1 MIYEIQNGKARV
13 ASTYK
18 QLTFLESF
26 KNVTFTSSIS
36 SSQVFKRVSKSD
48 MSDLILTALTGEDVI
63 IEC

>member
-1 MIYEIQNGKARV
+1 MIYEIKNGKARV

-36 SSQVFKRVSKSD
+36 ASQVFKRVSKSD
-48 MSDLILTALTGEDVI
+48 MSSLIDAAQNGETVI